1 MTLDEYQAL
10 AARTMNPALTDDE
23 QLQHALFEIASE
35 VGEIHAIF
43 QKELQGHPIDEAHLG
58 EEIGDVLWGLAELC
72 TVYGWHMDVIAAMN
86 IEKLKKRYPMG
97 FETERSVN
105 RS

>member
-1 MTLDEYQAL
+1 MRFDEYQEK
-10 AARTMNPALTDDE
+10 AARTINGELTADE
-23 QLQHALFEIASE
+23 ILHHALFELSSE
-35 VGEIHAIF
+35 VGEISGIF
-43 QKELQGHPIDEAHLG
+43 QKELQGHEVNIDHLI

-72 TVYGWHMDVIAAMN
+72 TVYDFDLGEVAKAN
-86 IEKLKKRYPMG
+86 IEKLKKRYPSG